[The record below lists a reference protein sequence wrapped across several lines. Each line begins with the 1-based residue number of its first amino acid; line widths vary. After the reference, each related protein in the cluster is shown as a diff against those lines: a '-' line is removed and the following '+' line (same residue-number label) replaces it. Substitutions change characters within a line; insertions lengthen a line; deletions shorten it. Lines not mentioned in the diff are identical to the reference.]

1 MKSVILAAGV
11 SRRLYPLTYEMP
23 KCLMKV
29 GDKAILDR
37 QLKTLQS
44 SNISEVIIVVGYYRE
59 LIVDYVKSHYNDL
72 NVKFVI
78 NHHYFETN
86 TAYSVSLGQDTL
98 RGDDHILMNAD
109 VLYPVELLQKTLESS
124 FIIILSSKFCDPD
137 DKNCKL
143 FFFMKL
149 FTTSS
154 S

>member
-78 NHHYFETN
+78 NHHYF
-86 TAYSVSLGQDTL
+86 D
-98 RGDDHILMNAD
+98 
-109 VLYPVELLQKTLESS
+109 
-124 FIIILSSKFCDPD
+124 
-137 DKNCKL
+137 
-143 FFFMKL
+143 
-149 FTTSS
+149 
-154 S
+154 